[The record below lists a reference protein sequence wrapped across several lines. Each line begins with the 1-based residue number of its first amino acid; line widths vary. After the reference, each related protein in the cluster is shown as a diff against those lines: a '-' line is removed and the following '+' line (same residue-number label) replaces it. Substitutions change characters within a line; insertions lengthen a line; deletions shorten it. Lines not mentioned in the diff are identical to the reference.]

1 MNLPIQPL
9 NPKFYALTESLELG
23 KATSHEAGLALAPL
37 EEQEFEGGE
46 FKLRPLDSVRNR
58 PVFVLQSLVATPGTT
73 IADSLVRLLFLLNG
87 LRDAGACERIALI
100 PYLAY
105 ARMDRRTELR
115 DPVNARYVAQL
126 LEASGADRIIALD
139 VHNPAALDN
148 AFRIP
153 VDHLSALPMMANW
166 FAGRVGTAALAVVSP
181 DIGGVKRA
189 QLFQESLE
197 QQLGRGVEFALLE
210 KRRSSGKAATGRL
223 LGDLAGRDAI
233 VVDDLCATGGT
244 LIHAAER
251 CREAGAKT
259 VYVAVSHTPWAAGL
273 SAVLSSTSVAN
284 VVTTDSVGFQS
295 VLPADSRSK
304 LVTLSVAPLL
314 GGVVRRIAAGQ
325 PIAPL
330 LTDWPVP
337 DGEQNPR
344 VTG

>member
-1 MNLPIQPL
+1 MN
-9 NPKFYALTESLELG
+9 
-23 KATSHEAGLALAPL
+23 LAPL
-37 EEQEFEGGE
+37 EEQAFEGGE

-58 PVFVLQSLVATPGTT
+58 PVIVLQSLVATPATT

-115 DPVNARYVAQL
+115 DPINARYVAQL
-126 LEASGADRIIALD
+126 LEASGATRMITLD

-153 VDHLSALPMMANW
+153 VDHLTALPMMAHW
-166 FAGRVGTAALAVVSP
+166 FADRVGTAALAVVSP

-210 KRRSSGKAATGRL
+210 KRRSSGNAATGRL

-244 LIHAAER
+244 LIHAAEK
-251 CREAGAKT
+251 CREAGARA
-259 VYVAVSHTPWAAGL
+259 VHVAVSHTPWAAGL
-273 SAVLSSTSVAN
+273 SAVLSSGSINQVL
-284 VVTTDSVGFQS
+284 TTDSVGSLQG
-295 VLPADSRSK
+295 VPAEFRSK
-304 LVTLSVAPLL
+304 LVTLSVAPLF
-314 GGVVRRIAAGQ
+314 GGVVRRIVEGN
-325 PIAPL
+325 PVGPL
-330 LTDWPVP
+330 LTRWPVP
-337 DGEQNPR
+337 DGE
-344 VTG
+344 